1 METKLTKEEMTA
13 LAPYELEMR
22 SAKEGYLR
30 SAGREGLA
38 IMHKVYERVTGEPYT
53 ETDACGHCQLK
64 LQGFIADWY
73 FKTKE
78 ENASVPKMVREGEKE
93 NAPRTKAP
101 AKGKN
106 AKK

>member
-1 METKLTKEEMTA
+1 MTLIDKKVMETKLTKEEMTA

-78 ENASVPKMVREGEKE
+78 APAEPKE
-93 NAPRTKAP
+93 APKKAP

>member
-64 LQGFIADWY
+64 LQRFIADWY

-78 ENASVPKMVREGEKE
+78 APAVKE
-93 NAPRTKAP
+93 NLTTAKKAP